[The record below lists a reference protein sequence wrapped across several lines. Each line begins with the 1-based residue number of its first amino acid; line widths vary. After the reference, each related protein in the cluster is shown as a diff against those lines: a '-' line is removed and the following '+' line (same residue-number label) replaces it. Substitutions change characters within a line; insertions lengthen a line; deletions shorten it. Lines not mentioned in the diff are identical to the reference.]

1 MTVEAS
7 ASSLKH
13 HGQVTWFVLTLL
25 LLLQIPFAI
34 AIIYLLPIDNQSGAT
49 LYEVGTYLLTAFLIW
64 WERSR
69 LADFHM
75 DTSALFLI
83 IFFRPLQT
91 LILSHWGVDTPLAFP
106 RPFGLVLWAISI
118 GLFFALWFSGYKPAR
133 LTSLT
138 LGWLGLGLFVGVFVS
153 VLDNLG
159 SFRSVFN
166 NINTRPIHL
175 LPLFTSTGL
184 NLVYHLGFSPIN
196 EEPLFRGFLW
206 GCLRQIKWK
215 EGWIWLLQAGL
226 FTLAHI
232 YFASQ
237 YPFMFWVFIPGAGL
251 LFGFLTMRSRSIS
264 PGILAHGMIN
274 GSAYLLLLNLISLLR

>member
-1 MTVEAS
+1 MVETS
-7 ASSLKH
+7 TSSLKRQR
-13 HGQVTWFVLTLL
+13 QVTWIILILL
-25 LLLQIPFAI
+25 LLLRIPFVI
-34 AIIYLLPIDNQSGAT
+34 AIIQLMPIDNESGAT
-49 LYEVGTYLLTAFLIW
+49 FYELGTYLLTAFLIW
-64 WERSR
+64 WERNR
-69 LADFHM
+69 LADFHI
-75 DTSALFLI
+75 DTSTLVLI

-106 RPFGLVLWAISI
+106 RPSGLMLWAISI
-118 GLFFALWFSGYKPAR
+118 GLSFALWHSGYKPAR
-133 LTSLT
+133 LTPSA
-138 LGWLGLGLFVGVFVS
+138 LGWLSLGLFAGVLVS
-153 VLDNLG
+153 VLDNLKPIQ
-159 SFRSVFN
+159 SAFN
-166 NINTRPIHL
+166 NINTQPIHL

-184 NLVYHLGFSPIN
+184 NLLYHLGFAPIN

-215 EGWIWLLQAGL
+215 EGWILVFQAGL
-226 FTLAHI
+226 FTLAHV